1 MADGQLNF
9 STSMDISGVERG
21 LNELL
26 AELKKISAAITATPE
41 IKVTADTTE
50 VKAVEEA
57 IDSIPKDT
65 EVEVK
70 VDADPVEIVGTKK
83 AIEDVKR
90 AVDDI
95 PDPHIDTSSAASEL
109 ELLDRKINILKQ
121 SIEMLSIPDG
131 SLLNAD
137 GEYINANAAL
147 KDLKRLEKL
156 DAVSTKLEK
165 LEEKKR
171 ELEKSVDIDINVHSD
186 TAEITGTKKAVENV
200 GKTTKKVTDEASKEF
215 KRASKGAGTAVNSSC
230 DDILKTLSGTLG
242 KVKGL
247 LAATGLAVGLREI
260 IGLGKDAVEQ
270 AAKVNASTSQLE
282 QTFGSFQN
290 TAEEAIKRVADQSG
304 ILDTRLRGTATS
316 IYAFAKT
323 TGMDATTALTMMED
337 ALQVAADSAAYY
349 DRSLEDTSETLKS
362 FLKGNYA
369 NDAALGL
376 SATEY
381 TRNAAAMKLY
391 GKSFQEL
398 SEAQKQL
405 TLLQM
410 VKDANALSGAEGQ
423 AAREAD
429 GWENVIGN
437 LKEAW
442 SQLLAVVG
450 QPILEVAT
458 IAVKNLTAALTF
470 LTEKARAAIAAM
482 NQLLGRETK
491 QSNAMASSI
500 EQSVSNQEA
509 LTDAVKETTKAQK
522 KSLAAFDQLNTL
534 SFNNAETAGAGAG
547 SAASTMP
554 VTVET
559 EKAEN
564 NVEKFAKKLQTVF
577 SKLKTWWQKNFAPI
591 FNGIWEGLKGEAHE
605 LWGTLQHVFAD
616 IKSLGAPLLEYFNT
630 YFVPFLQTTFGV
642 IGNILVGLFDTFNK
656 VFADIWDIVIFPYLQ
671 TYLTVGLPML
681 TEFATEAMK
690 TIGVI
695 FDEVKTVFDM
705 IWEDVAKP
713 VLKFIMKLWQDL
725 MESLKKFWDRY
736 GNPIFEKFR
745 TAIQKTS
752 DIFMSA
758 WNSYF
763 KPLFEK
769 LMANIDTLWQEHLKP
784 LVDAIL
790 EYVGELITAALD
802 IYNECIAPIVKW
814 VVEVF
819 GPPIM
824 RTIGQIMDT
833 MFALLKN
840 VADVA
845 KGIIEAL
852 TGIVKFAAGVFTGDW
867 ERAWEGVKKIFKGVF
882 DSLVGIV
889 KVPLNL
895 IIGNINLLLNG
906 IEEMVNAII
915 AALGVVDFDIP
926 SWVPGIGGK
935 SFHLDLDSVDIPR
948 IPYLAQGT
956 VVPANYGNFLA
967 MLGDNKREAE
977 VVSPVSTM
985 KQAMLEAL
993 AESGGAGPKELVVYT
1008 YLYPNSAA
1016 YHREVINIVN
1026 ADARNKGG

>member
-1 MADGQLNF
+1 MAADGALNF
-9 STSMDISGVERG
+9 DTTIDSSGIEKGIRQI
-21 LNELL
+21 L
-26 AELKKISAAITATPE
+26 AELKQITAAVTGVPDL
-41 IKVTADTTE
+41 KVET
-50 VKAVEEA
+50 
-57 IDSIPKDT
+57 
-65 EVEVK
+65 
-70 VDADPVEIVGTKK
+70 
-83 AIEDVKR
+83 
-90 AVDDI
+90 
-95 PDPHIDTSSAASEL
+95 DTS
-109 ELLDRKINILKQ
+109 
-121 SIEMLSIPDG
+121 
-131 SLLNAD
+131 
-137 GEYINANAAL
+137 
-147 KDLKRLEKL
+147 
-156 DAVSTKLEK
+156 
-165 LEEKKR
+165 
-171 ELEKSVDIDINVHSD
+171 
-186 TAEITGTKKAVENV
+186 EITDTKKAVNDV
-200 GKTTKKVTDEASKEF
+200 GDAAEKTADEASKAF
-215 KRASKGAGTAVNSSC
+215 KKASKNAGTAVNGSC
-230 DDILKTLSGTLG
+230 GDILKTLSGTLG
-242 KVKGL
+242 KVKSL
-247 LAATGLAVGLREI
+247 IAAAGIAVGIKEV

-270 AAKVNASTSQLE
+270 AAQMNAATSQLE
-282 QTFGSFQN
+282 QTFGSFQS
-290 TAEEAIKRVADQSG
+290 TAEEAIKRVAKQSG

-323 TGMDATTALTMMED
+323 SGTDAPTALTVMED

-410 VKDANALSGAEGQ
+410 VKDANRLSGAMGQ
-423 AAREAD
+423 AARESD
-429 GWENVIGN
+429 GWENVVGN

-458 IAVKNLTAALTF
+458 VAVQKLTAALTF
-470 LTEKARAAIAAM
+470 LTERARAAINAM
-482 NQLLGRETK
+482 NRLLGRVTK
-491 QSNAMASSI
+491 QSDAMASSI

-509 LTDAVKETTKAQK
+509 LTDAVKDTTKAQK

-534 SFNNAETAGAGAG
+534 SSNNAETAGAGVG

-642 IGNILVGLFDTFNK
+642 IGDILVGLFDTFNK

-681 TEFATEAMK
+681 TEFATEIMK
-690 TIGVI
+690 TIGVVFNVAKKA
-695 FDEVKTVFDM
+695 FDTV
-705 IWEDVAKP
+705 WEDVARP
-713 VLKFIMKLWQDL
+713 VLTFIMKLWQDL
-725 MESLKKFWDRY
+725 MESFKKFWDRY
-736 GNPIFEKFR
+736 GAPIFEKFR
-745 TAIQKTS
+745 TAIQKTA

-769 LMANIDTLWQEHLKP
+769 LMANIDTLRQKHLKP

-790 EYVGELITAALD
+790 EYVGELIAAALD

-814 VVEVF
+814 VVEEF
-819 GPPIM
+819 GPPIL
-824 RTIGQIMDT
+824 RTIGQIMET
-833 MFALLKN
+833 VFAVLGN
-840 VADVA
+840 IADVA
-845 KGIIEAL
+845 KGIIEAM
-852 TGIVKFAAGVFTGDW
+852 TGIVKFVAGTFTGDW
-867 ERAWEGVKKIFKGVF
+867 ERAWDGVKDIFKGIF

-977 VVSPVSTM
+977 VVSPLSTM
-985 KQAMLEAL
+985 KQALAEAL
-993 AESGGAGPKELVVYT
+993 AENGGAGPKEIVIYT

-1026 ADARNKGG
+1026 ADARNRGG

>member
-1 MADGQLNF
+1 MAADGALNF
-9 STSMDISGVERG
+9 DTTIDSSGIEKGIRQI
-21 LNELL
+21 L
-26 AELKKISAAITATPE
+26 AELKQITAAVTGVPDL
-41 IKVTADTTE
+41 KVET
-50 VKAVEEA
+50 
-57 IDSIPKDT
+57 
-65 EVEVK
+65 
-70 VDADPVEIVGTKK
+70 
-83 AIEDVKR
+83 
-90 AVDDI
+90 
-95 PDPHIDTSSAASEL
+95 DTS
-109 ELLDRKINILKQ
+109 
-121 SIEMLSIPDG
+121 
-131 SLLNAD
+131 
-137 GEYINANAAL
+137 
-147 KDLKRLEKL
+147 
-156 DAVSTKLEK
+156 
-165 LEEKKR
+165 
-171 ELEKSVDIDINVHSD
+171 
-186 TAEITGTKKAVENV
+186 EITDTKKAVNDV
-200 GKTTKKVTDEASKEF
+200 GDAAEKTADEASKAF
-215 KRASKGAGTAVNSSC
+215 KKASKNAGTAVNGSC
-230 DDILKTLSGTLG
+230 GDILKTLSGTLG
-242 KVKGL
+242 KVKSL
-247 LAATGLAVGLREI
+247 IAAAGIAVGIKEVI
-260 IGLGKDAVEQ
+260 SLGKDAVEQ
-270 AAKVNASTSQLE
+270 AAQMNAATSQLE
-282 QTFGSFQN
+282 QTFGSFQS

-304 ILDTRLRGTATS
+304 ILETRLRGTATS

-323 TGMDATTALTMMED
+323 SGMDATTALTMMED

-410 VKDANALSGAEGQ
+410 VKDANKLSGAEGQ

-437 LKEAW
+437 LKESW
-442 SQLLAVVG
+442 HQLLAVVG

-458 IAVKNLTAALTF
+458 VAVQKLTAALAF
-470 LTEKARAAIAAM
+470 LTERARAAIAAM
-482 NQLLGRETK
+482 NKLLGREIK
-491 QSNAMASSI
+491 QSDAMAGSI

-509 LTDAVKETTKAQK
+509 LTDAVNDTTKAQK

-534 SFNNAETAGAGAG
+534 SSDSEDTASSGTG
-547 SAASTMP
+547 SAAQALP
-554 VTVET
+554 VTVDT
-559 EKAEN
+559 DTASDN
-564 NVEKFAKKLQTVF
+564 IDKFADKLRNVF
-577 SKLKTWWQKNFAPI
+577 GKLKAWWQKNFAPI
-591 FNGIWEGLKGEAHE
+591 FNGIWEGLKGEAQE
-605 LWGTLQHVFAD
+605 LWGTLQRVFAD

-671 TYLTVGLPML
+671 TYITVGLPML

-713 VLKFIMKLWQDL
+713 VLSFIMKLWQDL
-725 MESLKKFWDRY
+725 MESFKKFWDKW
-736 GNPIFEKFR
+736 GAPIFEKLR
-745 TAIQKTS
+745 TAIQNAS
-752 DIFMSA
+752 DNFQKA

-763 KPLFEK
+763 KPLFDK
-769 LMANIDTLWQEHLKP
+769 LMETVDKLWTEHMKP
-784 LVDAIL
+784 LVDNVL
-790 EYVGELITAALD
+790 ELVGTFIDAALD
-802 IYNECIAPIVKW
+802 IYNKFISPIVGW
-814 VVEVF
+814 FVEKF
-819 GPPIM
+819 GPPLAKTLGEVM
-824 RTIGQIMDT
+824 TIIGELLGNVMDAT
-833 MFALLKN
+833 S
-840 VADVA
+840 
-845 KGIIEAL
+845 GIITYFTGVITFL
-852 TGIVKFAAGVFTGDW
+852 TGVFSGDW
-867 ERAWEGVKKIFKGVF
+867 DKAWEGIKKSFE
-882 DSLVGIV
+882 GIWSAFANIV
-889 KVPLNL
+889 AEPIDL
-895 IIGNINLLLNG
+895 IIGHLNVLLGG
-906 IEEMVNAII
+906 IETAINAIGD
-915 AALGVVDFDIP
+915 ALGEVDFDIP
-926 SWVPGIGGK
+926 SWVPGIGGR

-993 AESGGAGPKELVVYT
+993 AESGGTGPKELVVYT